1 MDSPPAQDRAIMMYS
16 SIRLARFPM
25 QIIVNGAK
33 RVIATKIPYC
43 VAGVLTNP
51 GLLTRMMETTIFA
64 VCQSPQPILAAQ
76 THYIDKR
83 QSLY

>member
-1 MDSPPAQDRAIMMYS
+1 MYS

-33 RVIATKIPYC
+33 RVMATKIPYC

-51 GLLTRMMETTIFA
+51 GLLTKMMETTIFA
-64 VCQSPQPILAAQ
+64 V
-76 THYIDKR
+76 R
-83 QSLY
+83 QFS